1 MATSENIVLTKHRN
15 RNFAGKRSK
24 TMSRQRYGILINH
37 YDIQARKKDNPVSV
51 SGTVASVKDLYYQFF
66 DPLHYWGKPNGFG
79 YVKTKDVIINP
90 VGGLYSRRYFLSDIG
105 KRRLKELKRYGKNK
119 VRVCNFFN

>member
-37 YDIQARKKDNPVSV
+37 YDMQARKIDNPVSLTGV
-51 SGTVASVKDLYYQFF
+51 NTGIKELYYQFF
-66 DPLHYWGKPNGFG
+66 DPLHYWGESNHFG
-79 YVKTKDVIINP
+79 YIKGKVVIVNP

-105 KRRLKELKRYGKNK
+105 KRRLNQLKRERKNK
-119 VRVCNFFN
+119 RKVCNFFN